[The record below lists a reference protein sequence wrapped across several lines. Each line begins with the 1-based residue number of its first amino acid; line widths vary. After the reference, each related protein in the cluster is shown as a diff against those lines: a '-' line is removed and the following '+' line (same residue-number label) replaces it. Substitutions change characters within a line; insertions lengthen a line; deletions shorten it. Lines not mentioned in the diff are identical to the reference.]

1 MTARHDGA
9 TGRCRTDNYEWRPF
23 PCDEA
28 RSYREAHAYNLVQLG
43 AAGVIL
49 LTPWC
54 EEGSPHPLRHD
65 RPSVG
70 GLISAPGVQVPCCVR
85 CRHRWSAAVLEAQQ
99 AAMAR

>member
-1 MTARHDGA
+1 MTAPHAGA
-9 TGRCRTDNYEWRPF
+9 AVHCRTEDYEWRPF

-28 RSYREAHAYNLVQLG
+28 RSYREAHAYNVVQVSTT
-43 AAGVIL
+43 GVIL

-70 GLISAPGVQVPCCVR
+70 GPISDPRVRVPCCVR
-85 CRHRWSAAVLEAQQ
+85 CRHRWNAAVLEAQQ
-99 AAMAR
+99 AEVAR